1 MRQGNKGGNSRGKG
15 NSGSFEGGGKNFG
28 GPKKRPSKNRLSVK
42 KNAPKQGEGIR
53 LNKYIANAGIA
64 SRRDADQLI
73 LAGAVEIN
81 GQVVLELGTK
91 VMPGDVVHYGGERIS
106 PEKNVYILL
115 NKPKDFI
122 TTSDD
127 PFNRRTVLNL
137 VANACKE
144 RVFPVGRL
152 DRSTMGVLLLTNDGI
167 LTKKLTSPKN
177 QVKQIYHVF
186 LDKNLTNA
194 DIAKIEEGVVVEG
207 SPVFIDA
214 LSVIKGNKKE
224 IGIEIHSGRNKI
236 VRKVFETLGYDVIK
250 LDRVDYA
257 GLTKKGLLR
266 GKWRFLD
273 EKEVQFLQMLS

>member
-1 MRQGNKGGNSRGKG
+1 MRQGNKGNGK
-15 NSGSFEGGGKNFG
+15 SDSFQGGGKNFG
-28 GPKKRPSKNRLSVK
+28 GKKKGPSKNRLSVK
-42 KNAPKQGEGIR
+42 KGPAKPSEGVR

-64 SRRDADQLI
+64 SRRDADGLI
-73 LAGAVEIN
+73 SAGAVEIN
-81 GQVVLELGTK
+81 GKIVTELGSK
-91 VMPGDVVHYGGERIS
+91 VMPGDIVHYGGERIS

-122 TTSDD
+122 ATSDD

-152 DRSTMGVLLLTNDGI
+152 DRSTLGVLLLTNDG
-167 LTKKLTSPKN
+167 LMTKKLTSPKN

-194 DIAKIEEGVVVEG
+194 DLVKLEEGVFIDG
-207 SPVFIDA
+207 SPVMLDTISF
-214 LSVIKGNKKE
+214 VKGSKKE
-224 IGIEIHSGRNKI
+224 VGIEIHSGRNKI
-236 VRKVFETLGYDVIK
+236 VRKIFEELGYSVTK
-250 LDRVDYA
+250 LDRVEFA

-266 GKWRFLD
+266 GKWRFLN
-273 EKEVQFLQMLS
+273 EQEVQFLQMLS

>member
-1 MRQGNKGGNSRGKG
+1 MRQGNKGSGK
-15 NSGSFEGGGKNFG
+15 SDSFQGGGKNFG
-28 GPKKRPSKNRLSVK
+28 GKKKGPSKNRLSVK
-42 KNAPKQGEGIR
+42 KGPAKPSEGVR

-64 SRRDADQLI
+64 SRRDADGLI
-73 LAGAVEIN
+73 SAGAVEIN
-81 GQVVLELGTK
+81 GKIVTELGSK
-91 VMPGDVVHYGGERIS
+91 VMPGDIVHYGGERIS

-122 TTSDD
+122 ATSDD

-152 DRSTMGVLLLTNDGI
+152 DRSTLGVLLLTNDG
-167 LTKKLTSPKN
+167 LMTKKLTSPKN

-194 DIAKIEEGVVVEG
+194 DLVKLEEGVFIDG
-207 SPVFIDA
+207 SPVMLDTISF
-214 LSVIKGNKKE
+214 VKGSKKE
-224 IGIEIHSGRNKI
+224 VGIEIHSGRNKI
-236 VRKVFETLGYDVIK
+236 VRKIFEELGYSVTK
-250 LDRVDYA
+250 LDRVEFA

-266 GKWRFLD
+266 GKWRFLN
-273 EKEVQFLQMLS
+273 EQEVQFLQMLS

>member
-1 MRQGNKGGNSRGKG
+1 MRQGNKGNGK
-15 NSGSFEGGGKNFG
+15 SDSFQGGGKNFSG
-28 GPKKRPSKNRLSVK
+28 NKKRPSKNRLSVK
-42 KNAPKQGEGIR
+42 KGPAKPSEGVR

-64 SRRDADQLI
+64 SRRDADGLI
-73 LAGAVEIN
+73 TAGAVEIN
-81 GQVVLELGTK
+81 GKVVTELGTK
-91 VMPGDVVHYGGERIS
+91 VMPGDIVHYGGERIS

-122 TTSDD
+122 ATSDD

-152 DRSTMGVLLLTNDGI
+152 DRSTLGVLLLTNDG
-167 LTKKLTSPKN
+167 LMTKKLTSPKN

-194 DIAKIEEGVVVEG
+194 DLVKLEEGVFIEG
-207 SPVFIDA
+207 SPVMLDTISF
-214 LSVIKGNKKE
+214 VKGSKKE

-236 VRKVFETLGYDVIK
+236 VRKIFEELGYSVTK
-250 LDRVDYA
+250 FDRVEFA

-266 GKWRFLD
+266 GKWRFLN
-273 EKEVQFLQMLS
+273 EQEVQFLQMLS

>member
-1 MRQGNKGGNSRGKG
+1 MRQGNKGNGK
-15 NSGSFEGGGKNFG
+15 SDSFQGGGKNFSG
-28 GPKKRPSKNRLSVK
+28 NKKRPSKNRLSVK
-42 KNAPKQGEGIR
+42 KGPAKPSEGVR

-64 SRRDADQLI
+64 SRRDADGLI
-73 LAGAVEIN
+73 TAGAVEIN
-81 GQVVLELGTK
+81 GKVVTELGTK
-91 VMPGDVVHYGGERIS
+91 VMPGDIVHYGGERIS

-122 TTSDD
+122 ATSDD

-152 DRSTMGVLLLTNDGI
+152 DRSTLGVLLLTNDG
-167 LTKKLTSPKN
+167 LMTKKLTSPKN

-194 DIAKIEEGVVVEG
+194 DLVKLEEGVFIEG
-207 SPVFIDA
+207 SPVMLDTISF
-214 LSVIKGNKKE
+214 VKGSKKE

-236 VRKVFETLGYDVIK
+236 VRKIFEELGYSVTK
-250 LDRVDYA
+250 LDRVEFA

-266 GKWRFLD
+266 GKWRFLN
-273 EKEVQFLQMLS
+273 EQEVQFLQMLS

>member
-15 NSGSFEGGGKNFG
+15 KSSSFNGGGKNFG
-28 GPKKRPSKNRLSVK
+28 GPKKKPSKNRLSVK
-42 KNAPKQGEGIR
+42 KNSPKQGEGIR

-194 DIAKIEEGVVVEG
+194 DIDKIEEGVVVEG

>member
-1 MRQGNKGGNSRGKG
+1 MRQGNKDSGK
-15 NSGSFEGGGKNFG
+15 SDSFQGGGKNFG
-28 GPKKRPSKNRLSVK
+28 GKRKGPSKNRLSVK
-42 KNAPKQGEGIR
+42 KGPAKPSEGVR

-64 SRRDADQLI
+64 SRRDADGLI
-73 LAGAVEIN
+73 SAGAVEIN
-81 GQVVLELGTK
+81 GKIVTELGTK
-91 VMPGDVVHYGGERIS
+91 VMPGDIVHYGGERIS

-122 TTSDD
+122 ATSDD

-152 DRSTMGVLLLTNDGI
+152 DRSTLGVLLLTNDG
-167 LTKKLTSPKN
+167 LMTKKLTSPKN

-194 DIAKIEEGVVVEG
+194 DLVKLEEGVFIDG
-207 SPVFIDA
+207 SPVMLDTISF
-214 LSVIKGNKKE
+214 VKGSKKE
-224 IGIEIHSGRNKI
+224 VGIEIHSGRNKI
-236 VRKVFETLGYDVIK
+236 VRKIFEELGYSVTK
-250 LDRVDYA
+250 LDRVEFA

-266 GKWRFLD
+266 GKWRFLN
-273 EKEVQFLQMLS
+273 EQEVQFLQMLS

>member
-15 NSGSFEGGGKNFG
+15 KSGSFEGGGKNFG

-42 KNAPKQGEGIR
+42 KNASKQGEGIR